1 MSVQTIL
8 IANPKGGAG
17 KTTLA
22 INLAGYL
29 ARQGH
34 KVMLGDVDRQQS
46 AHAWLQLRMP
56 HLPPIA
62 PWALDPDKP
71 TRLPKQVSHLLL
83 DSPAGLHG
91 KKLQQLIRLVSRIL
105 VPVQPSPFDMLATRQ
120 FLDSLRAEKEI
131 RKQETFVALV
141 GMRVEAR
148 TRAASKLERFL
159 AEFDLPVLTYLRNTQ
174 NYVQAAAQGM
184 SLFDLPASRTAQDL
198 AQWQPIIDW
207 IDTPIGGQVG
217 QREW

>member
-1 MSVQTIL
+1 MSTQTIL

-22 INLAGYL
+22 TNLAGYL

-34 KVMLGDVDRQQS
+34 TVLLGDVDRQQS
-46 AHAWLQLRMP
+46 AHEWLKLRMP
-56 HLPPIA
+56 HLPPITA
-62 PWALDPDKP
+62 WELEPDKP
-71 TRLPKQVSHLLL
+71 SRPPKYANYLLL

-91 KKLQQLIRLVSRIL
+91 KKLHQLIRLVSRIL
-105 VPVQPSPFDMLATRQ
+105 VPVQPSLFDMLATRQ
-120 FLDSLRAEKEI
+120 FLGSLREEKEI
-131 RKQETFVALV
+131 RKQDAFVALV

-148 TRAASKLERFL
+148 TRAAAELERFL
-159 AEFDLPVLTYLRNTQ
+159 AEFGLPVLAFLRSTQ

-184 SLFDLPASRTAQDL
+184 TLFDLPASRTAQDL

-207 IDTPIGGQVG
+207 IKTPLD
-217 QREW
+217 